1 MYVEEGQDWIPK
13 SVRAW
18 IYRTLT
24 VVCAFNTIFGVISSG
39 LMSKILAAASM
50 LGAADFAALKALLAL
65 LMALLLGWLPPRR
78 D

>member
-50 LGAADFAALKALLAL
+50 LGFGLAS
-65 LMALLLGWLPPRR
+65 AHTPTK
-78 D
+78 DY